1 MQALLLRHRLSNSNT
16 KSLFRLSSYFH
27 SSSCSPRP
35 FIPSPP
41 SASSIATNLFTSPW
55 SASQCR
61 GIKVSGSDVCMHL
74 LTLSL
79 MVMYYAVIQ
88 SQITIGTN
96 FKIIIVE
103 VNKFTIHGGLRMNDG
118 VLLLYGVSASPIF
131 SLIFTIFIYFYWNL
145 NRCFFT
151 VSCGAD

>member
-1 MQALLLRHRLSNSNT
+1 MANT
-16 KSLFRLSSYFH
+16 RISLIFTHQVSFQT
-27 SSSCSPRP
+27 
-35 FIPSPP
+35 FI
-41 SASSIATNLFTSPW
+41 LFTFFFFFLRLVHLS
-55 SASQCR
+55 R
-61 GIKVSGSDVCMHL
+61 GGLPLNVVESNVCMHL

-151 VSCGAD
+151 VSCGAN

>member
-1 MQALLLRHRLSNSNT
+1 MANT
-16 KSLFRLSSYFH
+16 RISLIFTHQVSFQT
-27 SSSCSPRP
+27 
-35 FIPSPP
+35 FI
-41 SASSIATNLFTSPW
+41 LFTFFFFFLRRVHL
-55 SASQCR
+55 CR
-61 GIKVSGSDVCMHL
+61 GGLPLNVVESNVCMHL

>member
-1 MQALLLRHRLSNSNT
+1 MANT
-16 KSLFRLSSYFH
+16 RISLIFTHQVSFQT
-27 SSSCSPRP
+27 
-35 FIPSPP
+35 FI
-41 SASSIATNLFTSPW
+41 LFTFFFFFLRLVHLS
-55 SASQCR
+55 R
-61 GIKVSGSDVCMHL
+61 GGLPLNVVESNVCMHL

>member
-1 MQALLLRHRLSNSNT
+1 MANT
-16 KSLFRLSSYFH
+16 RISLIFTHQVSFQT
-27 SSSCSPRP
+27 
-35 FIPSPP
+35 FI
-41 SASSIATNLFTSPW
+41 LFTFFFFLRLVHLS
-55 SASQCR
+55 R
-61 GIKVSGSDVCMHL
+61 GGLPLNVVESNVCMHL

-79 MVMYYAVIQ
+79 MVMYYTVIQ